1 MTSVSF
7 SQAPAF
13 EKRQKT
19 LPLIL
24 GFCPVLLLAAIIGA
38 LELIYAEHPMARTVF
53 EPPLLLPV
61 LHTTTIFP
69 GSCIVALIAMRS
81 YIRSGSL
88 TILMLGCGT
97 LTLGVGVLPA
107 GWLLGPEGPDV
118 NVAIFNLTVLFSSI
132 FHAAGILGGLMQI
145 RLEPDERRRR
155 HNLEI
160 AYLGVIVLVSFYSLA
175 ALAGFLPKF
184 FIQEKGPTAIRQAVL
199 AIAFFLFLTSSTA
212 LMARFIQERVH
223 FFYWYSLAL
232 ALLSISLIGTALQ
245 PGVGSP
251 IGWAGRIGQ
260 DMGAIYFVFAVV
272 SARKGARWKGLA
284 LNDAVAEIFHRSEQ
298 KISTIYAHMTDCHCE
313 LDRDWRFIRINDR
326 ALSYFGGKRDDF
338 IGRSYLEV
346 FSHSPGPVF
355 EQQYRKVLT
364 EGDPVHFEEQSA
376 IVPGKWVEIHAYPV
390 EEGVSV
396 YFRDITERKLM
407 EAELRLSESEFR
419 MLSRVAGDLLA
430 SENPQGI
437 VNELCSNVMAHLD
450 CHVFF
455 NFLVDDF
462 AGKLSLNACAGI
474 PEDEAAKI
482 KWLDFGVA
490 VCGCVALGGE
500 RIVAENIFDR
510 PDIRTDLVRSY
521 GIRAYACHP
530 LKIGDRVIGTLS
542 FGTRTRP
549 VFSHRELA
557 VMKTVT
563 DQVAVAMERIR
574 LIEVLRKSRDELELR
589 VDERTAE
596 LTTYMAR
603 LQESNQALQDF
614 ASIASHD
621 MQEPLRKVISF
632 GDMLSKEYEGVLGEE
647 GNAYLRR
654 MLDATQRMQALLK
667 GLLEYS
673 RVTTK
678 IDPFVEVDL
687 TKIVGEVLSD
697 LEVRIKRTEGEVR
710 IGELPVIQADPMQMR
725 QLFQNLIG
733 NALKFHKEGEK
744 PLVEVRSAIVDGKLQ
759 IVVEDNGIGFEEQYI
774 DRIFAPFQRLH
785 GRDSRYEGTGMG
797 LAICRKIVERHG
809 GTMRAESNPGKGSRF
824 IVILEARKAGP
835 ETLIAKQPSS

>member
-1 MTSVSF
+1 
-7 SQAPAF
+7 
-13 EKRQKT
+13 
-19 LPLIL
+19 
-24 GFCPVLLLAAIIGA
+24 
-38 LELIYAEHPMARTVF
+38 
-53 EPPLLLPV
+53 
-61 LHTTTIFP
+61 
-69 GSCIVALIAMRS
+69 
-81 YIRSGSL
+81 
-88 TILMLGCGT
+88 
-97 LTLGVGVLPA
+97 
-107 GWLLGPEGPDV
+107 
-118 NVAIFNLTVLFSSI
+118 
-132 FHAAGILGGLMQI
+132 
-145 RLEPDERRRR
+145 
-155 HNLEI
+155 
-160 AYLGVIVLVSFYSLA
+160 
-175 ALAGFLPKF
+175 
-184 FIQEKGPTAIRQAVL
+184 
-199 AIAFFLFLTSSTA
+199 
-212 LMARFIQERVH
+212 
-223 FFYWYSLAL
+223 
-232 ALLSISLIGTALQ
+232 
-245 PGVGSP
+245 
-251 IGWAGRIGQ
+251 
-260 DMGAIYFVFAVV
+260 
-272 SARKGARWKGLA
+272 
-284 LNDAVAEIFHRSEQ
+284 
-298 KISTIYAHMTDCHCE
+298 
-313 LDRDWRFIRINDR
+313 
-326 ALSYFGGKRDDF
+326 
-338 IGRSYLEV
+338 
-346 FSHSPGPVF
+346 
-355 EQQYRKVLT
+355 
-364 EGDPVHFEEQSA
+364 
-376 IVPGKWVEIHAYPV
+376 
-390 EEGVSV
+390 
-396 YFRDITERKLM
+396 
-407 EAELRLSESEFR
+407 
-419 MLSRVAGDLLA
+419 
-430 SENPQGI
+430 
-437 VNELCSNVMAHLD
+437 
-450 CHVFF
+450 
-455 NFLVDDF
+455 
-462 AGKLSLNACAGI
+462 
-474 PEDEAAKI
+474 
-482 KWLDFGVA
+482 
-490 VCGCVALGGE
+490 
-500 RIVAENIFDR
+500 
-510 PDIRTDLVRSY
+510 
-521 GIRAYACHP
+521 
-530 LKIGDRVIGTLS
+530 
-542 FGTRTRP
+542 
-549 VFSHRELA
+549 
-557 VMKTVT
+557 MKTVT